1 MISSIDSVEGE
12 LSTPTGIALLLNLVD
27 SFKIPYKYSI
37 NSYGVG
43 IGSLKLPYPNLVRV
57 LEIDSIEQN
66 LKDHKISPRY
76 EEISIQ
82 EALIDDQTSEEI
94 ANLLEIFRKKGA
106 YDVSCQTINMK
117 KNRTGFSIQVIL
129 PVEKQEYFRELWFQ
143 YSNTIGLRERKQFRW
158 VLLRRRGE
166 CLTTFGI
173 IKFKQ
178 TMKPNVTISMKPEND
193 EILRLQIENN
203 KTAQEVRNII
213 KGSCREFKAFEDW
226 K

>member
-1 MISSIDSVEGE
+1 M
-12 LSTPTGIALLLNLVD
+12 STPTGIALLSNLVQ
-27 SFKIPYKYSI
+27 SFQIPNKYSI

-43 IGSLKLPYPNLVRV
+43 IGNLELPCPNLVRV
-57 LEIDSIEQN
+57 FNIDSSDEN
-66 LKDHKISPRY
+66 LIDKKTSPRY
-76 EEISIQ
+76 EEICIQ

-94 ANLLEIFRKKGA
+94 ANFLEIFRKEGA
-106 YDVSCQTINMK
+106 LDVSCQTIDMK
-117 KNRTGFSIQVIL
+117 KNRIGFSIQVIL
-129 PVEKQEYFRELWFQ
+129 PIEKQEYFRKLWFQ

-166 CLTTFGI
+166 CLTTFGN

-178 TMKPNVTISMKPEND
+178 TMKPNGTISMKPEND

-203 KTAQEVRNII
+203 KTAEEVKKII
-213 KGSCREFKAFEDW
+213 KESCREFKAFEDW

>member
-1 MISSIDSVEGE
+1 MD
-12 LSTPTGIALLLNLVD
+12 
-27 SFKIPYKYSI
+27 
-37 NSYGVG
+37 
-43 IGSLKLPYPNLVRV
+43 
-57 LEIDSIEQN
+57 Q
-66 LKDHKISPRY
+66 KISPRY

-82 EALIDDQTSEEI
+82 EVLIDDQTSEEI
-94 ANLLEIFRKKGA
+94 ANFLEIFRREGA
-106 YDVSCQTINMK
+106 YDVSCQAINMK

-129 PVEKQEYFRELWFQ
+129 PIEKQEYFRKLWFQ
-143 YSNTIGLRERKQFRW
+143 YSNTIGLRERKQYRW

-166 CLTTFGI
+166 CLTTFGN

-178 TMKPNVTISMKPEND
+178 TMKPNGNISLKPEND

-213 KGSCREFKAFEDW
+213 KESCREFKAFEDW